1 MLNTAVADV
10 LNDFANELEQASDFK
25 TALNALIKTTI
36 IEHKRIIFN
45 GNGYDDEWIKEAEI
59 RGLLNLKSTPEAM
72 ATFLDQKNKDLFTK
86 FGIMSIAEMQSRFE
100 ILVDN
105 YSKIINIEALTMIDM
120 TRKDILP
127 AITASIKELSDT
139 ASSVKSVSPD
149 LELSYEVSTI
159 IKLAKLQDC
168 IASKVD
174 VLESEVLEVKEIC
187 NVFDQS
193 CAYRD
198 RIFIAMQNLRAC
210 VDQAETIC
218 ATKYWPFPTYGELL
232 FGVK

>member
-1 MLNTAVADV
+1 M
-10 LNDFANELEQASDFK
+10 
-25 TALNALIKTTI
+25 
-36 IEHKRIIFN
+36 
-45 GNGYDDEWIKEAEI
+45 
-59 RGLLNLKSTPEAM
+59 
-72 ATFLDQKNKDLFTK
+72 FT
-86 FGIMSIAEMQSRFE
+86 
-100 ILVDN
+100 V
-105 YSKIINIEALTMIDM
+105 KIINIEALTMIDM